1 MANKQQRFDILV
13 KAFYQDAYR
22 YAYWICKSKPLAE
35 DLVQEAYLRAWKH
48 FDKLNDEKAAK
59 AWLFT
64 IIRRENARQYERYQ
78 PDLVDIDDVPVN
90 DMGISPMNHSE
101 HSIVQRHIANLDRE
115 FREPLILQLVGG
127 FKAEEISQILD
138 LNKNTVLTRLF
149 RARNKLKKD
158 ILDKPKLSRTN
169 DG

>member
-1 MANKQQRFDILV
+1 
-13 KAFYQDAYR
+13 
-22 YAYWICKSKPLAE
+22 
-35 DLVQEAYLRAWKH
+35 
-48 FDKLNDEKAAK
+48 
-59 AWLFT
+59 
-64 IIRRENARQYERYQ
+64 
-78 PDLVDIDDVPVN
+78 
-90 DMGISPMNHSE
+90 MGISPMNHSE